1 MVEET
6 LVLLKNAR
14 TPGYQGSFSEYEKT
28 GGFIP
33 FLKILKDMQPEE
45 VVNLVKESGLRGRGG
60 AGFPTG
66 LKWSFM
72 AKNTGKPSY
81 LVCNADEGEPGTC
94 KDREIILND
103 PFLFLEGM
111 MIGCYAVGCNRGY
124 IYVRG
129 EFTEPIQILERSIEI
144 LKQNKLLGK
153 NIQNSNFDLDLVV
166 HPGAGAYICGE
177 ETALLD
183 SLEGKRGEPRV
194 KPPFPAV
201 AGFDACPTSVN
212 NVETLANLPVII
224 REGVEA
230 FQANGS
236 PNCAGTRLVCVS
248 GNVKKPGVYEVKM
261 GVNLKGIIEDLAGG
275 MQDGKKLKG
284 VIPGGSSSPVLLPE
298 EIDIP
303 YDYDSIAK
311 AGSMMGSCGM
321 IIIDQDINIVQ
332 LLYRLIS
339 FYNHESCGQCTP
351 CREGMNWI
359 RIMLRDLISGKGD
372 KSLIENI
379 NRAAKNIMGNTLCA
393 LGDAG
398 AMPTRAFIQK
408 FPQEFEFYIKHKQ
421 EVA

>member
-1 MVEET
+1 
-6 LVLLKNAR
+6 
-14 TPGYQGSFSEYEKT
+14 
-28 GGFIP
+28 
-33 FLKILKDMQPEE
+33 
-45 VVNLVKESGLRGRGG
+45 
-60 AGFPTG
+60 
-66 LKWSFM
+66 
-72 AKNTGKPSY
+72 
-81 LVCNADEGEPGTC
+81 
-94 KDREIILND
+94 
-103 PFLFLEGM
+103 